1 MGHLVCSVE
10 STGNL
15 FGKIDNLDPYVMPQT
30 TLQIYKIKKKINI
43 FFIVLEEGFKSM
55 TRGPEKSLNV

>member
-1 MGHLVCSVE
+1 MGRLICSVE

-15 FGKIDNLDPYVMPQT
+15 FGKIDNLDPYLMPQT
-30 TLQIYKIKKKINI
+30 TLQIYKIKKKSI

-55 TRGPEKSLNV
+55 TRGPEKSLHV